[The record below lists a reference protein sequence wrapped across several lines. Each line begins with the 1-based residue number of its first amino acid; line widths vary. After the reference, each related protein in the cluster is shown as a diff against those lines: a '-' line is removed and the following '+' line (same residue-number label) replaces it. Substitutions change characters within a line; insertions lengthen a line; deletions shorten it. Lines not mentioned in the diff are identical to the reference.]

1 MARIVFMNIP
11 AQGHTNPT
19 LAVVKELVRRGDT
32 VIYYSFTKF
41 QAAIES
47 TGAEFRSYD
56 QELPID
62 PDNPDP
68 NLVRYA
74 TELLETAQLLV
85 PQLLPRVVAEKPD
98 AIIHDSLC
106 AWGLIIA
113 RSLKLPS
120 ICSISTFAISPR
132 VAVTSFRDAW
142 DFGAMMLESASDL
155 VKFFRIGAALR
166 REYGFAQAVPP
177 EMYSNFSDKNIIY
190 TSAELQPYSAS
201 FPANFRFV
209 GASIEEKPPDSDFAQ
224 SNFAQSNFPLLDA
237 PQRCIYISLG
247 TLFNN
252 NLPFY
257 KMCIEALSGVDARV
271 IMSIGKKIAVQDL
284 GTLPSNIS
292 AYSFVPQLDV
302 LRKSDVFITHG
313 GMNSVHEAL
322 WFGVPTVIVP
332 QAADQKFVSKRLDAL
347 GAGIR
352 IAKDE
357 VNAERLRNAV
367 EKILTTPSYKEVS
380 TKLGDTL
387 RRAGGAQKAADE
399 IQDFI
404 ADRMRY

>member
-1 MARIVFMNIP
+1 MNIP

-74 TELLETAQLLV
+74 TELLETAQILV

-113 RSLKLPS
+113 RALKLPS

-132 VAVTSFRDAW
+132 VAVTSFRDVW
-142 DFGAMMLESASDL
+142 DFGAMMLESASDM
-155 VKFFRIGAALR
+155 VRFFRIAAALR

-177 EMYSNFSDKNIIY
+177 EMYSNFSDRNIIY

-209 GASIEEKPPDSDFAQ
+209 GASIEEMPPD
-224 SNFAQSNFPLLDA
+224 SNFAQSDFAQINFSLPDV
-237 PQRCIYISLG
+237 PQRRIYISLG

-257 KMCIEALSGVDARV
+257 KMCVEAFSGVNARV
-271 IMSIGKKIAVQDL
+271 VMSIGKKIAVQDL
-284 GTLPSNIS
+284 GALPTNIS

-322 WFGVPTVIVP
+322 WFAVPLVIVP

-367 EKILTTPSYKEVS
+367 EKILTTPSYKEKS
-380 TKLGDTL
+380 AKLGDTL
-387 RRAGGAQKAADE
+387 RKAGGAGKAADE
-399 IQDFI
+399 IQEYI
-404 ADRMRY
+404 AERMRTIR

>member
-113 RSLKLPS
+113 RSLKLQS

-177 EMYSNFSDKNIIY
+177 EMYSNFSDRNIIY

-209 GASIEEKPPDSDFAQ
+209 GASIEEKAPDSDFAQ
-224 SNFAQSNFPLLDA
+224 SNFPLPDA

>member
-62 PDNPDP
+62 PDSPDP

-155 VKFFRIGAALR
+155 VKFFRIAAALR

-177 EMYSNFSDKNIIY
+177 EMYSNFSDRNIIY

-224 SNFAQSNFPLLDA
+224 SNFAQSNFPLPDA

>member
-1 MARIVFMNIP
+1 MNIP

-177 EMYSNFSDKNIIY
+177 EMYSNFSDRNIIY

-224 SNFAQSNFPLLDA
+224 SNFAQSNFPLPDA
-237 PQRCIYISLG
+237 PQRRIYISLG

-367 EKILTTPSYKEVS
+367 EKILTTQSYKEVS

>member
-19 LAVVKELVRRGDT
+19 LAVVKELVRRSDT

-74 TELLETAQLLV
+74 TELLETAQILV

-120 ICSISTFAISPR
+120 ICSISTFAITPR

-155 VKFFRIGAALR
+155 VRFFRIGAAMR

-177 EMYSNFSDKNIIY
+177 EMYSNYADKNIIY

-201 FPANFRFV
+201 FPPHFCFV
-209 GASIEEKPPDSDFAQ
+209 GASIEEIPPE
-224 SNFAQSNFPLLDA
+224 SNFAQSDFPLPDA
-237 PQRCIYISLG
+237 HQCLIYISLG

-257 KMCIEALSGVDARV
+257 KMCVEALSGVNARV

-284 GTLPSNIS
+284 GALPPNVS
-292 AYSFVPQLDV
+292 AYSFVPQLEV

-367 EKILTTPSYKEVS
+367 EKILATPSYKEVS
-380 TKLGDTL
+380 ATLGDTL
-387 RRAGGAQKAADE
+387 RKAGGAQKAAAE
-399 IQDFI
+399 IQEFI
-404 ADRMRY
+404 AARIRS

>member
-1 MARIVFMNIP
+1 MNIP

-74 TELLETAQLLV
+74 TELLETAQILV
-85 PQLLPRVVAEKPD
+85 PQLLPRVMAEKPD

-177 EMYSNFSDKNIIY
+177 EMYSNFSDRNIIY

-201 FPANFRFV
+201 FPQHFRFV

-224 SNFAQSNFPLLDA
+224 SNFAHSDFPLPDA
-237 PQRCIYISLG
+237 PRRCIYISLG

-257 KMCIEALSGVDARV
+257 KMCVEALSSVDARV

-284 GTLPSNIS
+284 GALPANIS
-292 AYSFVPQLDV
+292 AYSFVPQLDI

-367 EKILTTPSYKEVS
+367 EKILTTPSYKAVS

-399 IQDFI
+399 IQGFI
-404 ADRMRY
+404 ADRMRS

>member
-47 TGAEFRSYD
+47 TGAEFRSCD

-120 ICSISTFAISPR
+120 ICSVSTFAITPR

-142 DFGAMMLESASDL
+142 DFGAMMLESASDM
-155 VKFFRIGAALR
+155 VRFFRIAAALR
-166 REYGFAQAVPP
+166 LQYGFAQAVPP
-177 EMYSNFSDKNIIY
+177 EMYSNYADKNIIY

-224 SNFAQSNFPLLDA
+224 SDFPLPDA
-237 PQRCIYISLG
+237 PRRCIYISLG

-257 KMCIEALSGVDARV
+257 KMCVEALSGVDAHV
-271 IMSIGKKIAVQDL
+271 VMSIGKKISVQDL
-284 GTLPSNIS
+284 GALPSNIS
-292 AYSFVPQLDV
+292 AYSFVPQLEV

-357 VNAERLRNAV
+357 VNADRLRNAV
-367 EKILTTPSYKEVS
+367 EKILAASSYKEVS
-380 TKLGDTL
+380 AKLGDTL